1 MTDAILN
8 REAALVPM
16 SDNDPTAHL
25 NRVASLVP
33 HTLPASAITA
43 TVNSVRAFVIM
54 SRPHGWDI
62 FNDPAL

>member
-16 SDNDPTAHL
+16 SENDPTAQI
-25 NRVASLVP
+25 NRQSSLVP

-43 TVNSVRAFVIM
+43 ICNRACAYVIVT
-54 SRPHGWDI
+54 RPHDWGLFD
-62 FNDPAL
+62 DPAL